1 MKPSPKFLKTTPPSG
16 SFTSLI
22 RLLSSLASGAGFIFS
37 PPFPLLSGFWL
48 LLFSP
53 FWLLFPFW
61 SFGWLLPFGSVGTS
75 ALEEFNWDWEIGIAI
90 ALAKAVEPTTTP
102 PLLIIIF

>member
-1 MKPSPKFLKTTPPSG
+1 MFVFSKFLNITSPEGNLT
-16 SFTSLI
+16 SFIKL
-22 RLLSSLASGAGFIFS
+22 LLSISGFGFIFS
-37 PPFPLLSGFWL
+37 PLFPLLSVSGTCGL
-48 LLFSP
+48 LLLSP
-53 FWLLFPFW
+53 FWLLFSFW

-102 PLLIIIF
+102 PPY

>member
-1 MKPSPKFLKTTPPSG
+1 MKTISPSG
-16 SFTSLI
+16 SFISLI
-22 RLLSSLASGAGFIFS
+22 KLLFSLASGFGFTFS
-37 PPFPLLSGFWL
+37 PLLPLSSVSGTCGL

-53 FWLLFPFW
+53 FWLLFPSW

-102 PLLIIIF
+102 PPY